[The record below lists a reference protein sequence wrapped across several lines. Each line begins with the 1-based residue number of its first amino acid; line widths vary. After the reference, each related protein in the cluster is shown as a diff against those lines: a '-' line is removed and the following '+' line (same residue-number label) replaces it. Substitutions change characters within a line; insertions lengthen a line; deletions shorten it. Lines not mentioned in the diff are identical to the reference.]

1 MEQLKEEELSGVIMT
16 ESRRSGERPG
26 DLKPRSMF
34 KECDESESSKEVYQD
49 RSKSVVS
56 SFLSGKQMYVY
67 NVQWQSRHGWN
78 GKDYIILFF
87 TYLIEPFL
95 RDISCRQK
103 LHKISQKTPYLHTP
117 ALTVQ
122 EPHMFFPIRI
132 K

>member
-1 MEQLKEEELSGVIMT
+1 MGQLEEELSGVIMT
-16 ESRRSGERPG
+16 ESRCSGERPG

-95 RDISCRQK
+95 RDIS
-103 LHKISQKTPYLHTP
+103 
-117 ALTVQ
+117 
-122 EPHMFFPIRI
+122 
-132 K
+132 